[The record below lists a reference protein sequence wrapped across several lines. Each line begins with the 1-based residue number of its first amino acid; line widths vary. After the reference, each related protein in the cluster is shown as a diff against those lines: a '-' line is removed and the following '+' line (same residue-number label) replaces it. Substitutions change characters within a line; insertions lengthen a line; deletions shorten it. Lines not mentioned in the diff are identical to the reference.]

1 MNFREYQKKSRE
13 TAVYQNL
20 GKNYIYPLLGLA
32 GETGEVVEK
41 FKKLLRN
48 NDGVIDKEFIESIK
62 KELGDVLWYI
72 SQIST
77 ELDIELDDI
86 AETNIKKLKSR
97 MERNV
102 IKSYGDDR

>member
-1 MNFREYQKKSRE
+1 VNFREYKKKSRE

>member
-72 SQIST
+72 SQLST

>member
-72 SQIST
+72 SQLST

-102 IKSYGDDR
+102 IKSSGDDR

>member
-1 MNFREYQKKSRE
+1 VNFREYQKKSRE